1 MTPRRPRPSAR
12 VQFLAVFR
20 KEVRQTAR
28 DKRMMAVLVIAP
40 LLQTVVFGFAAN
52 FDVDRVR
59 TVVLD
64 RDRTDVSREHAR
76 RLLADG
82 TLIRAGDTA
91 SAVEAELRVHRGEAA
106 AAVMFPERLAADLA
120 AGRPAEVQVLIDGA
134 DPNRSTVAADAVAR
148 YFGGVGER
156 LAREALAARGATPPG
171 QLALVPRLFYNPG
184 LDSPPYMVPG
194 IAALLLVVVTT
205 IVSAMGLAREREM
218 GTLEQVLVT
227 PIRPA
232 VLLAGKI
239 APYVIIGFVNLALLV
254 GVASL
259 IFGVPI
265 RGPLP
270 VLALGTLL
278 YLLTTLGV
286 GLFIS
291 TISKNQ
297 QQSFL
302 GGFLF
307 LVPALLL
314 SGVMTPVAAM
324 PGWLRAITFVN
335 PVRHFATVM
344 RGSLL
349 RGAGLADL
357 AIPLTALAVIG
368 SAIFVLSALRFRK
381 TLS

>member
-1 MTPRRPRPSAR
+1 MTPRPPRPPAR

-28 DKRMMAVLVIAP
+28 DKRMMAVLVVAP

-91 SAVEAELRVHRGEAA
+91 SAVDAERRVHRGEAA
-106 AAVMFPERLAADLA
+106 AAVMLPERLAADLA
-120 AGRPAEVQVLIDGA
+120 GGRPAEVQVLIDGA
-134 DPNRSTVAADAVAR
+134 DPNRSTVAADAVSR
-148 YFGGVGER
+148 YFAEEGER
-156 LAREALAARGATPPG
+156 LAREALAARGAPAPG
-171 QLALVPRLFYNPG
+171 GLALVPRLLYNPG

-194 IAALLLVVVTT
+194 IAAMLLLVVTT

-227 PIRPA
+227 PIRPT
-232 VLLAGKI
+232 VLLAGKM
-239 APYVIIGFVNLALLV
+239 APYVVIGFLNVALLV
-254 GVASL
+254 AAGGI
-259 IFGVPI
+259 IFAVPI

-291 TISKNQ
+291 TVSRNQ

-307 LVPALLL
+307 MLPALLL

-324 PGWLRAITFVN
+324 PGWLRAVTLVN
-335 PVRHFATVM
+335 PVRHYADVM

-357 AIPLTALAVIG
+357 AVPLTALAVIG
-368 SAIFVLSALRFRK
+368 STIFVLSALRFRK
-381 TLS
+381 TLA